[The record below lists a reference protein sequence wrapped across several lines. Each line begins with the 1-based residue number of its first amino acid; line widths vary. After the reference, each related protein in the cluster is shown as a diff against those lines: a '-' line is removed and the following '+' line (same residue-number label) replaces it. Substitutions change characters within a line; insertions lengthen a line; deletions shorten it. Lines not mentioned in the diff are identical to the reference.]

1 MISIFSA
8 LSYFLALVLFFVFG
22 HPQELR
28 MQQAKKMSKLRLFQ
42 HSRQVHHKR
51 GKGVLPQKT
60 VSISISSTRVFPQ
73 KCVVQAPLLSDSR
86 GNSGVAEDRTSFF
99 LVVGFINSVR
109 YILMN
114 SAYLSTLNMYL

>member
-1 MISIFSA
+1 MKERSDIFFFSA

-51 GKGVLPQKT
+51 GKGVSPKKN
-60 VSISISSTRVFPQ
+60 SFHFHGRVFPQ

-86 GNSGVAEDRTSFF
+86 GNSGVAEDRTSFL

-109 YILMN
+109 YIL
-114 SAYLSTLNMYL
+114 AEV